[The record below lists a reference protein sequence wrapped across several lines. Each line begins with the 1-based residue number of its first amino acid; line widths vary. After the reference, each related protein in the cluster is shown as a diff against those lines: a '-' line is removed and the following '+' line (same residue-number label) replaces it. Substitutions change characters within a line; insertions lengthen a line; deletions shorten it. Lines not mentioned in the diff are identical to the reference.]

1 MRQARRIRLLTV
13 ALAIIACSTLAQ
25 DATQTSAPAE
35 GNTPKNSQA
44 PASASAQSTGV
55 PKCTTTG
62 EVKITI
68 SCIYSAAPQTTSTG
82 RYAPRVVLNRAVFS
96 LEPKEESNML
106 VELTFTNE
114 SSQPISSHRTAYL
127 AIDDD
132 QNRNY
137 VRRPL
142 STVDFSKLRPGEPQ
156 TSSDHLLIGAF
167 PPTRYTIHLWIP
179 DPDPSLKFNSEHNF
193 LLSSVGV
200 ADTASGLN
208 VLAQFTVVGWRQ
220 RRR

>member
-25 DATQTSAPAE
+25 NATQTSAPAA

-44 PASASAQSTGV
+44 PASASAQSAGA

-68 SCIYSAAPQTTSTG
+68 TCTYTATPKSASIAP
-82 RYAPRVVLNRAVFS
+82 YAPRVVLNRAVLS
-96 LEPKEESNML
+96 LEPQGESNML
-106 VELTFTNE
+106 VELTFKNE
-114 SSQPISSHRTAYL
+114 SRVPISTHRTVYL

-132 QNRNY
+132 QGRNY

-142 STVDFSKLRPGEPQ
+142 PNVDFSKLKTGELQ
-156 TSSDHLLIGAF
+156 TFSDHLLIGSF
-167 PPTRYTIHLWIP
+167 RPTRYTIHLWIP
-179 DPDPSLKFNSEHNF
+179 DPDPSLKFNAEHNF

-200 ADTASGLN
+200 ADATSGLN
-208 VLAQFTVVGWRQ
+208 VLAQFTVASWK
-220 RRR
+220 RRHK